1 MVAFI
6 GVIVVIAFV
15 VVVCKILMADGK
27 RSVRYNKAEKQSKAK
42 DDQANAKIGLATALA
57 STALVHKINKHHA
70 HEESKVFGDDRIDA
84 YDDDL
89 NEFYDDDLNE
99 FYDDELNES
108 YDADYE
114 YQRAAYEEEQ
124 AAYDD
129 FIYSLDEGND

>member
-6 GVIVVIAFV
+6 GVIVVIAFI

-57 STALVHKINKHHA
+57 SAALVHKINKHHA
-70 HEESKVFGDDRIDA
+70 HEESKVLGDDRIEA
-84 YDDDL
+84 YDDDQ
-89 NEFYDDDLNE
+89 NE